1 MCLSTLPVIVL
12 ITANIPDSDTSINK
26 IILGGLVMKATG
38 YVRKLDS
45 LGRIVLP
52 KSLRK
57 QLKIKEGDNIEMFL
71 DEQGNVVLDKY
82 MPRCTFCEGVSEQM
96 VQYKGKTICRNCL
109 NII

>member
-1 MCLSTLPVIVL
+1 
-12 ITANIPDSDTSINK
+12 
-26 IILGGLVMKATG
+26 MKATG

-57 QLKIKEGDNIEMFL
+57 QLKINEGDNIEMFV

-82 MPRCTFCEGVSEQM
+82 VPRCTFCESASEEM
-96 VQYKGKTICRNCL
+96 IEFKGKTICRNCL
-109 NII
+109 NAI

>member
-82 MPRCTFCEGVSEQM
+82 ICLLYTSRCV
-96 VQYKGKTICRNCL
+96 
-109 NII
+109 